1 MDAQSVESTR
11 ASLQPNGPAPRGPVQ
26 TLVLQL
32 QLLLDPFK
40 TVQQRFER
48 FGNVY
53 RVVQGAHALYVARDA
68 ELVREVL
75 VSNASVFDKRHSAF
89 KRLSLLL
96 GDALLT
102 SEGERWRR
110 QRRMV
115 QPAFSRARLIEYSAV
130 MAEEA
135 AQLLERLPRA
145 KPLDISREMNALTL
159 RIVTR
164 TLFGLT
170 LEENGETGQAMRDL
184 NRWFAVPPMFLRLVP
199 GAHARLTRAMATL
212 DAKIDQLIEVKREQL
227 AREPE
232 RCSDLLSALLAA
244 RDEDGAPLTARE
256 LRDQMLT
263 LYLAGHETTSQALTF
278 TFYLL
283 SQHPHAQETM
293 RAELERVLQGR
304 IPCYADLEQLPYTE
318 QVIKEALRLYP
329 PASVIPR
336 HVAADATLGP
346 YSVPRG
352 SEVVLWTYLIHRDPR
367 YWHEPERFMPERFA
381 PDEESARPRGAYL
394 PFGAGQRA
402 CIGQAFAM
410 IEAQLIVATLG
421 AKLRFEYAGQ
431 GPVRVR
437 PGVTISPRGGMPMR
451 LHSRT
456 PAGAASK

>member
-1 MDAQSVESTR
+1 MESTQ
-11 ASLQPNGPAPRGPVQ
+11 ASPQPNGPAPRGPVQ
-26 TLVLQL
+26 TVISQL
-32 QLLLDPFK
+32 QLFIDPFK
-40 TVQQRFER
+40 TVQRRFER

-53 RVVQGAHALYVARDA
+53 RVVQGAHAFYVAREA

-75 VSNASVFDKRHSAF
+75 VSNAAMFDKRHSAF
-89 KRLSLLL
+89 QRLSLLL

-115 QPAFSRARLIEYSAV
+115 QPAFARARLIEYSAV
-130 MAEEA
+130 MADEA
-135 AQLLERLPRA
+135 AKLLERLPRG

-170 LEENGETGQAMRDL
+170 LEEHGETGKAMRDL

-199 GAHARLTRAMATL
+199 GAQARLQRAMATL
-212 DAKIDQLIEVKREQL
+212 DAKIVRLIEVKREQL

-232 RCSDLLSALLAA
+232 RCTDLLSALLAA
-244 RDEDGAPLTARE
+244 RDEDGATLTAQE

-293 RAELERVLQGR
+293 RAELDRVLQGR
-304 IPCYADLEQLPYTE
+304 IPSYADLERLPYTE

-329 PASVIPR
+329 PAPVIPR
-336 HVAADATLGP
+336 HVAADTLLGEYP
-346 YSVPRG
+346 VARG

-367 YWHEPERFMPERFA
+367 YYPEPDRFLPERFA
-381 PDEESARPRGAYL
+381 PDRESTRPKGAYL

-421 AKLRFEYAGQ
+421 AKLRFEYAGRA
-431 GPVRVR
+431 PVRIR
-437 PGVTISPRGGMPMR
+437 AGVTISPRGGMPMR
-451 LHSRT
+451 LYARKD
-456 PAGAASK
+456 A

>member
-1 MDAQSVESTR
+1 MDAHSVE
-11 ASLQPNGPAPRGPVQ
+11 SLQPNGPPPRGPMQ
-26 TLVLQL
+26 TLISQVQL
-32 QLLLDPFK
+32 FLDPFK
-40 TVQQRFER
+40 TVQRRFDR

-53 RVVQGAHALYVARDA
+53 RVVQGAHTFYVTREA

-75 VSNASVFDKRHSAF
+75 VSNAAVFDKRHSAF

-102 SEGERWRR
+102 SDGERWRR

-115 QPAFSRARLIEYSAV
+115 QPAFARARLIEYSAV
-130 MAEEA
+130 MADEA
-135 AQLLERLPRA
+135 VKLLDRLPRE
-145 KPLDISREMNALTL
+145 KQLDISSEMNALTL

-164 TLFGLT
+164 TLFGLA
-170 LEENGETGQAMRDL
+170 LEENGDTGAAMRDL

-199 GAHARLTRAMATL
+199 GAQARLTRAMAML
-212 DAKIDQLIEVKREQL
+212 DAKIAQLIEVKREQL

-244 RDEDGAPLTARE
+244 RDDDGAPLTERE
-256 LRDQMLT
+256 LRDQLLT

-293 RAELERVLQGR
+293 RAELDRVLQGR
-304 IPCYADLEQLPYTE
+304 TPGYADLEHLPYTE

-329 PASVIPR
+329 PAPAIPR
-336 HVAADATLGP
+336 HIAADTSLGQYP
-346 YSVPRG
+346 VPQG

-367 YWHEPERFMPERFA
+367 YYPEPDRFLPERFA
-381 PDEESARPRGAYL
+381 PEHESSRPRGAYL

-410 IEAQLIVATLG
+410 IEAQLIVATLA
-421 AKLRFEYAGQ
+421 AKLRFEYAGR

-451 LHSRT
+451 LYTRS
-456 PAGAASK
+456 PL